1 MKVAIYPR
9 VSTQMQKEKGVSLD
23 AQKSELIDY
32 CNRNNYEYELFEEE
46 KRNQW
51 KKYQQKKK
59 TARIVESFK

>member
-51 KKYQQKKK
+51 KKYQ
-59 TARIVESFK
+59 